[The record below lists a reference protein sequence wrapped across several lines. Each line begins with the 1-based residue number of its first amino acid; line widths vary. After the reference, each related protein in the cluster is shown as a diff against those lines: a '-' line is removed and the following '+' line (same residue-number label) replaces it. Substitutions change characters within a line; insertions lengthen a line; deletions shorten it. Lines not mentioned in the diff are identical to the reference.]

1 MSPFIIAIFIL
12 FVVFTVLF
20 AIVFWLLRECDMFD
34 LSGDKRLPR
43 HWQVPDEQLP
53 PDDERDPWQPGKA
66 PRAPRHAMPV
76 WLRVVQVIVF
86 VAIAIWFVTR

>member
-1 MSPFIIAIFIL
+1 
-12 FVVFTVLF
+12 
-20 AIVFWLLRECDMFD
+20 
-34 LSGDKRLPR
+34 
-43 HWQVPDEQLP
+43 VPDEQLP